1 MGRYSDFRNNSYKY
15 YPTKKSRND
24 ANNDTISNDVY
35 YDRNRRRAY
44 RKHNTFKTYHRGQ
57 QCGGNR
63 YSYRNI
69 RERPS
74 KRIEKPP
81 SPVPGSEEYM
91 VKKIEQTSALI
102 MRQLLSPNEAVVP
115 QESTDIV
122 SDQKK
127 TSESKDKPKQSQSNA
142 TDKDTDKSE
151 RSKPKKDIDR
161 YSVEEIYYKIINHIG
176 KLKDGK
182 KKNLINSKESGYD
195 PVVNRIATH
204 QRLEISRALRMM
216 CSDPKIAET
225 DFINSIIP
233 DIGIKLED
241 LPREFIEQLSLT
253 FDTPL
258 EIGSEPPRGKIF
270 SEIFDKTGEN
280 LGVSENTAENV
291 YFLDTASDMESEQ
304 HTCEDISTEKSSKDK
319 SFHSNFSTAENTDKV
334 DPEQSAERMIFP
346 EPRLTEDQVLFN
358 NIKTEPP
365 DECYS
370 ASEETMMK
378 VPVSPTKD
386 ENEIFLNDI
395 KQESLDTEDLKELE
409 DTSQNDD
416 ILKNGTRNINKDPDG
431 HSTDLGTASIAT
443 QTDSFEELPD
453 VGCWLKKTFRS
464 PPKDISEAVD
474 RMFRIDQIISDLNQY
489 RQSLFTSFVIRD
501 NSAHK
506 MQKRG
511 QLERFVSYSKKARQD
526 GDVSLPPPATSI
538 SDEISEAPV
547 QKDGEP
553 VQETRGVN
561 FELHE
566 KVLSTRVDGN
576 MLLAGTESG
585 KLYMHDLS
593 GTTELKSITV
603 SEQPVISVISVKDA
617 TTSEILAASF
627 DNTIRMYDVHGLKL
641 TRTLNTEGMVQC
653 MDEKWEYVFMGTSN
667 GYLMRYSLKKNEIEF
682 EEKFNDDCILTLK
695 AISEGA
701 RKVLLVGSKGAPVC
715 FRDAI
720 SGLHL
725 RTLQHNSPRA
735 SVFSI
740 IVDVNVY
747 CATDNHVQVFSF
759 HEGTVIHTLKAETK
773 KQISC
778 IRQFKKLLFASCENG
793 NIYIYSTT
801 QNNKIG
807 CIEGPGGSILS
818 MEVVGDKVSEYLSH
832 STATLQNSNILLM
845 IRCYMVHSYCR
856 K

>member
-1 MGRYSDFRNNSYKY
+1 MEENMDISGDSADENVAGASSESTKAVADAKWQQL
-15 YPTKKSRND
+15 PTKSKKLYLNIYYEFVKWCDFKSVKEYEEDVFLAFFEEKAEKRKPSSLWAYFSMLKATILLNHNIDIGKYSKLVKYLKDKNDGYKPTKSRVLNREDINRFIKEAPDDLYLMIKVALIFGVCGPCRREELANIMADDIQDLGDALLVTIRDKENKIQRAFTVSETAND
-24 ANNDTISNDVY
+24 SGNFLET
-35 YDRNRRRAY
+35 Y
-44 RKHNTFKTYHRGQ
+44 RKYVLLRPPDCDHRRFFVFYKNYKCSKQVVGKNMFGQIPFKVATFLKLPNAKEYTGHCFKRSSATLLENAGGSASTSHLYMPEYVADLSNLTEQ
-57 QCGGNR
+57 Q
-63 YSYRNI
+63 
-69 RERPS
+69 
-74 KRIEKPP
+74 
-81 SPVPGSEEYM
+81 
-91 VKKIEQTSALI
+91 
-102 MRQLLSPNEAVVP
+102 
-115 QESTDIV
+115 
-122 SDQKK
+122 
-127 TSESKDKPKQSQSNA
+127 
-142 TDKDTDKSE
+142 DT
-151 RSKPKKDIDR
+151 
-161 YSVEEIYYKIINHIG
+161 
-176 KLKDGK
+176 
-182 KKNLINSKESGYD
+182 
-195 PVVNRIATH
+195 
-204 QRLEISRALRMM
+204 
-216 CSDPKIAET
+216 
-225 DFINSIIP
+225 
-233 DIGIKLED
+233 
-241 LPREFIEQLSLT
+241 
-253 FDTPL
+253 
-258 EIGSEPPRGKIF
+258 
-270 SEIFDKTGEN
+270 
-280 LGVSENTAENV
+280 
-291 YFLDTASDMESEQ
+291 
-304 HTCEDISTEKSSKDK
+304 
-319 SFHSNFSTAENTDKV
+319 
-334 DPEQSAERMIFP
+334 

-759 HEGTVIHTLKAETK
+759 H
-773 KQISC
+773 
-778 IRQFKKLLFASCENG
+778 
-793 NIYIYSTT
+793 
-801 QNNKIG
+801 
-807 CIEGPGGSILS
+807 
-818 MEVVGDKVSEYLSH
+818 VSFIFIFRTHY
-832 STATLQNSNILLM
+832 
-845 IRCYMVHSYCR
+845 
-856 K
+856 